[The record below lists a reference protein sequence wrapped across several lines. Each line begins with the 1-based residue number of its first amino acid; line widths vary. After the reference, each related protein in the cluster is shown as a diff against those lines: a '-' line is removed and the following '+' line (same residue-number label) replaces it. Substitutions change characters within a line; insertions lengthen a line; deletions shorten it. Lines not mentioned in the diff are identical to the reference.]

1 MDGSVAAPDM
11 IWKTQL
17 CSRRRVSFGEVEEH
31 VVASRLWY
39 VVGFDN
45 VDSEVWISWI
55 LVTGKDFMEDVQFV
69 AAMYTATLAQLP
81 MASAFTGGV
90 CVCMVMVQR
99 LTYALSIVRWTS
111 VEGL

>member
-1 MDGSVAAPDM
+1 MDGSAAVLEM
-11 IWKTQL
+11 VWETQL
-17 CSRRRVSFGEVEEH
+17 CSRRRATFGEVEEH
-31 VVASRLWY
+31 VVERRRWY

-45 VDSEVWISWI
+45 VDLEVWISWI

-90 CVCMVMVQR
+90 CV
-99 LTYALSIVRWTS
+99 S
-111 VEGL
+111 